1 MALPRKEI
9 MIVED
14 DDHIAQLLVFMLGR
28 EGYETRRAA
37 EGLDALEMIER
48 NENPPS
54 LILLDMMLPYLDG
67 FQLLDAIRARE
78 GWESVPVI
86 VLTAKSQE
94 SDIVR
99 ALEKGATDYIVKP
112 FQPMELLARVRLLL
126 KARK

>member
-1 MALPRKEI
+1 MTTPRKEI

-14 DDHIAQLLVFMLGR
+14 DEHIAQLLVFMLGR
-28 EGYETRRAA
+28 EGYETMRAA
-37 EGLDALEMIER
+37 DGLNALELIEGR
-48 NENPPS
+48 ATPPS
-54 LILLDMMLPYLDG
+54 LILLDMMLPYIDG
-67 FQLLDAIRARE
+67 FQLLEAIRAQR

-112 FQPMELLARVRLLL
+112 FQPMELLARVRHLL
-126 KARK
+126 KTRG